1 MNIQSTS
8 LADIVISMGFGFTL
22 GVVICILFGVAVLA
36 CKSKLSDNQINK
48 LKR

>member
-22 GVVICILFGVAVLA
+22 GVVAVVLFGVAVLA

-48 LKR
+48 IKK